1 MQKIIYNLY
10 NLEKVNK
17 KVKEDYDLIINKIIK
32 LILCEEKEEKNLISF
47 TKIFLYNGKIDY
59 NFNDNFCEIKKYF
72 IKKISELKNNINNE
86 KIKAIHS
93 CVILSK
99 EEKNDL
105 KKNITT
111 LFTPKE
117 NKSND
122 FEKTKQFIEE
132 KIRFSRI
139 LKKTIENKNNYIDTE
154 KIVKN
159 YSNLKKE
166 YNSKN
171 PNFVLS
177 LLSKCYEKTGTKIYI
192 AKEKDKE
199 LNNIETASIQSL
211 FSIGTKKKYEIHFD
225 FGKEK
230 NEKILNNKEEQEKFL
245 IEYKKKLSEKLN
257 IKSENLILTDVCQG
271 AVKVS
276 SYILEQAINEN
287 SLSKIKENECK
298 DLHIKRIE
306 QEPIL
311 NALEINEDILDPQG
325 DRDIGW
331 WGINETRGGN
341 NYIPPL
347 NGWIG
352 IGLKVVDKYDNGN
365 NDWLGYENKEGE
377 FSIAY
382 LGIYSLNNDKEQ
394 IIRNLNDF
402 CQNINL
408 TEKNS
413 LFYNNNFPSGEG
425 ICVFQN
431 PDFAENSAGYVD
443 ILGFRLKILLMCRV
457 NPKKIRRLNNIW
469 IVNPTPDEIRP
480 YRILIK
486 KIAISPLASQTIT
499 TSIKPIDYI
508 LDSINSNDLSFYNLP
523 NVKSKYYTDAKQRYP
538 ENKNKFVINL
548 YTSQENI
555 IINNYLRTKAIETY
569 SESEIKSWICCLQNA
584 LKSMR
589 NNVGNETVVYRGI
602 NLKFPKEIGIG
613 SRFFFREFVST
624 SLNRQVVEA
633 YADKGTILVIKIKN
647 NGNNGHQNYCLNITQ
662 FSKYKDEEEI
672 LISSHCYYT
681 ITNIVHNNGLDIVY
695 MNCEGYKFN

>member
-1 MQKIIYNLY
+1 M
-10 NLEKVNK
+10 
-17 KVKEDYDLIINKIIK
+17 
-32 LILCEEKEEKNLISF
+32 
-47 TKIFLYNGKIDY
+47 
-59 NFNDNFCEIKKYF
+59 
-72 IKKISELKNNINNE
+72 
-86 KIKAIHS
+86 
-93 CVILSK
+93 
-99 EEKNDL
+99 
-105 KKNITT
+105 
-111 LFTPKE
+111 FTPKK
-117 NKSND
+117 NQFND

-132 KIRFSRI
+132 KIRFSRTLNKYI

-154 KIVKN
+154 KVVKN
-159 YSNLKKE
+159 YSNLKKK

-171 PNFVLS
+171 PNFILS

-199 LNNIETASIQSL
+199 LNNIEIASIQSL
-211 FSIGTKKKYEIHFD
+211 FSIGTKKKYELHFD

-230 NEKILNNKEEQEKFL
+230 NEKILNDKEEQENFL
-245 IEYKKKLSEKLN
+245 IEYKKKLCEKLK
-257 IKSENLILTDVCQG
+257 IKSENIILTDVCHG
-271 AVKVS
+271 TVKIS
-276 SYILEQAINEN
+276 AYILEQEKNEN
-287 SLSKIKENECK
+287 PLSKIRENECK

-306 QEPIL
+306 QKPIL
-311 NALEINEDILDPQG
+311 DALEVNEDILDPKG

-341 NYIPPL
+341 KYIPPL

-382 LGIYSLNNDKEQ
+382 LGIYSLMNDKDE

-408 TEKNS
+408 KEKNN
-413 LFYNNNFPSGEG
+413 LFCNYNCPSGDG

-457 NPKKIRRLNNIW
+457 NPKKIRTLDNFW

-508 LDSINSNDLSFYNLP
+508 LDSINSNDLSFSDLP
-523 NVKSKYYTDAKQRYP
+523 DVKSKDYIDAKQRYP
-538 ENKNKFVINL
+538 ENKDKFVINL
-548 YTSQENI
+548 YTTPENK

-569 SESEIKSWICCLQNA
+569 SESEIKSWICCLHKA
-584 LKSMR
+584 LKSLK
-589 NNVGNETVVYRGI
+589 NNVRNETVVYRGI

-613 SRFFFREFVST
+613 SRFYFREFTST
-624 SLNRQVVEA
+624 SLKKEVAECYVNN
-633 YADKGTILVIKIKN
+633 GTILVIKIKN
-647 NGNNGHQNYCLNITQ
+647 NGNNGQQNYCLNITQ
-662 FSKYKDEEEI
+662 FSKFQDEEEI
-672 LISSHCYYT
+672 LISSHCYYY
-681 ITNIVHNNGLDIVY
+681 ITNIVHTDRFDIVY
-695 MNCEGYKFN
+695 MDCEGYKL